1 MNKKFIKSFG
11 YAVTGLKILWREE
24 FNFKIE
30 IFLGL
35 IAIILALILQIDIN
49 QFAIIFL
56 MIIVVLTVETLNTAF
71 EELCDKLRPENDPH
85 VAKIKDLAAS
95 AVLISSLGAIAV
107 GIFIFGPYLLELCLK

>member
-1 MNKKFIKSFG
+1 MNKKFIKSFTF
-11 YAVTGLKILWREE
+11 ALKGLKLAWKEE

-35 IAIILALILQIDIN
+35 IAILLALTFQVNTI

-56 MIIVVLTVETLNTAF
+56 TIVIVLAVEMLNTAL
-71 EELCDKLRPENDPH
+71 EELCDKLRPENDPY

-95 AVLISSLGAIAV
+95 AVLISSIGAITV
-107 GIFIFGPYLLELCLK
+107 GIFIFGPYLLEIFLK

>member
-1 MNKKFIKSFG
+1 MNKKFIKSFTF
-11 YAVTGLKILWREE
+11 ALKGLGLAWKEE

-30 IFLGL
+30 VFLGL
-35 IAIILALILQIDIN
+35 IAILFALIFQIETL

-56 MIIVVLTVETLNTAF
+56 TIVVVLAVEMLNTAF

-107 GIFIFGPYLLELCLK
+107 GIFIFGPYLLEVCSK